1 VNQTRVGS
9 LIEAAMNTVIGF
21 VVSLIAMPFI
31 LPVFDI
37 HPSASTNLGIVSI
50 FTVISVAR
58 GYVVRRFF
66 NAWLRRTSKRLA
78 YFASGKAAQ
87 DDAIARGCENCVVI
101 LSEIRRG
108 EVGRRCAHCGTK
120 WLNRK
125 YTKAV
130 SHGVE

>member
-1 VNQTRVGS
+1 MNQTRVGS
-9 LIEAAMNTVIGF
+9 LIEAAMNTIIGF
-21 VVSLIAMPFI
+21 FVSLIAMPFI

-66 NAWLRRTSKRLA
+66 NAWLRRTANRLG
-78 YFASGKAAQ
+78 YRLTGKAAR
-87 DDAIARGCENCVVI
+87 DDAITRNCASCLVI
-101 LSEIRRG
+101 IGDIRRG
-108 EVGRRCAHCGTK
+108 EVGRRCPRCGTK
-120 WLNRK
+120 WLNAN
-125 YTKAV
+125 YVKAV